1 MISSCTTRKMAEQDR
16 GKEKGS
22 GLSDWNHSYMIPGGR
37 NVTWCV
43 SDD

>member
-1 MISSCTTRKMAEQDR
+1 MAEQDR
-16 GKEKGS
+16 RKEKGS

-37 NVTWCV
+37 NVTRCV